1 MKEASSTAL
10 EVSSYR
16 NDKNPTQAIETKI
29 KNWRDDSPDVRETDK

>member
-16 NDKNPTQAIETKI
+16 DDKKPIQAIETKI
-29 KNWRDDSPDVRETDK
+29 K